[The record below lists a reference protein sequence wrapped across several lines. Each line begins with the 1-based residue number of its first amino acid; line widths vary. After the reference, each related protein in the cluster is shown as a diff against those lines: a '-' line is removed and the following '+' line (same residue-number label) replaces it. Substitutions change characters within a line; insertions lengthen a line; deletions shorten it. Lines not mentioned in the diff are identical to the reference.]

1 MNPGPLAP
9 EARIMPLDQAAS
21 WLRAHLLIYGPMHAK
36 KRISAK
42 HPELFLS
49 LRRLLKVS
57 HQHYDIERPGAVK
70 YTRPGSNWRPSA
82 CEADVIATRPL
93 VQVIAIWRAHSSVRS
108 CVCFVFTC
116 APMQT
121 RRRSVVLRACRF
133 CQAAL
138 QHQAR
143 KAPCGI

>member
-1 MNPGPLAP
+1 MSYSCYIIDEGTSCKILNFECPTFVDNSTFAVGLFRELDPGPLAP

-57 HQHYDIERPGAVK
+57 HQHYDIERSGAVK

-93 VQVIAIWRAHSSVRS
+93 VQVIAI
-108 CVCFVFTC
+108 
-116 APMQT
+116 
-121 RRRSVVLRACRF
+121 
-133 CQAAL
+133 
-138 QHQAR
+138 
-143 KAPCGI
+143 

>member
-1 MNPGPLAP
+1 MLRELNPGPLAP
-9 EARIMPLDQAAS
+9 EARIMPLDRAAS

-82 CEADVIATRPL
+82 CEADVIATRP
-93 VQVIAIWRAHSSVRS
+93 QVLG
-108 CVCFVFTC
+108 CGTC
-116 APMQT
+116 AIPTNKKSLCASGSSDQI
-121 RRRSVVLRACRF
+121 CP
-133 CQAAL
+133 
-138 QHQAR
+138 HWG
-143 KAPCGI
+143 APILVFFFLIKKKNTKISF